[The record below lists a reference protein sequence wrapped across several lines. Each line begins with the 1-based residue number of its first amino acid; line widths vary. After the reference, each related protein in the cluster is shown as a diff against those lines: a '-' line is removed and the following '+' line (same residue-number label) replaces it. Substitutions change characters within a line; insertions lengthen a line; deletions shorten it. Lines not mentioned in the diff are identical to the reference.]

1 MKFLEIIFK
10 VIGIALITTITTLVV
25 KQTKPEMAMLIGV
38 SGSIILFIYIVD
50 LIEQVFGIFSYMLDA
65 TKINSELFVILL
77 KIIGIGYITEFSAN
91 ICNDSNSASMAS
103 KILLAGKLT
112 IFILAIPIIKSLID
126 MIVSILP

>member
-1 MKFLEIIFK
+1 MEIIFK